1 MTYYM
6 KYDIRIGSYKVNT
19 LKSVSVKRSVEQLS
33 DTATIVLPGTL
44 VNEALEVNDKI
55 KRGDAVSIDL
65 GYDGYMNHEFSG
77 YVKSINTDDNDIR
90 IECEDELYL
99 WDVSVQDAQYG
110 DKKSIS
116 LKELLQ
122 KIALQVNPKYKIECD
137 YSFTYSRFTVS
148 GATAIDVL
156 KKIQD
161 ETKANIYFEGNT
173 LHIHPIYG
181 DDSWSGRL
189 VKYDMSINII
199 SADLK
204 YKKSED
210 QKIRIE
216 VERKM
221 PNGDTLKDAYGPEGG
236 RVVKK
241 VTTSE
246 DRGSLSAIAQSEYN
260 LWCYDGYEGS
270 LTGWLIPFCQP
281 TDRVEIIDHSNLYKK
296 GRYYVIATDVEF
308 SSGGGRR
315 KVTIGRK
322 VQ

>member
-44 VNEALEVNDKI
+44 INEMMEVTDKI
-55 KRGDAVSIDL
+55 HEGDSVSIDL

-77 YVKSINTDDNDIR
+77 YIKRINTDDADIV

-99 WDVSVQDAQYG
+99 WDVSVEDKQYG
-110 DKKSIS
+110 SSGTPIS
-116 LKELLQ
+116 LKSLLT
-122 KIALQVNPKYKIECD
+122 KIAHQVNAKYRIECD
-137 YSFTYSRFTVS
+137 YNYNYSSFTVQAS
-148 GATAIDVL
+148 TAIDVL

-161 ETKANIYFEGNT
+161 ETKANIYFEGDT

-181 DDSWSGRL
+181 NGSWSGNV
-189 VKYDMSINII
+189 VKYDMAINVI

-204 YKKSED
+204 YRKAED
-210 QKIRIE
+210 QKIKVE
-216 VERKM
+216 VEYKTIK
-221 PNGDTLKDAYGPEGG
+221 GETKKETYGADNG
-236 RVVKK
+236 RVVKRVITADDK
-241 VTTSE
+241 QSMQSVA
-246 DRGSLSAIAQSEYN
+246 RSEYN
-260 LWCYDGYEGS
+260 LWCYDGYEGNI
-270 LTGWLIPFCQP
+270 TGWLIPFCHP
-281 TDRVEIIDHSNLYKK
+281 TDSVEIIDRSQLYKK
-296 GRYYVIATDVEF
+296 GRYYVIATEVEF

-322 VQ
+322 I